1 MASAGASSVNTGKGK
16 NGRQSLFQFGF
27 FSFPILLYFTFVTK
41 HCIFISPFYSGLL
54 FESLLLLLFQCSS
67 SSFMAIIYCVPASKK
82 IERQDVKMRI
92 VERERESKGR
102 ALLR

>member
-1 MASAGASSVNTGKGK
+1 MASAGAVNTGKGK
-16 NGRQSLFQFGF
+16 KWETISLSIWLLL
-27 FSFPILLYFTFVTK
+27 FSYLTLLYFTFVTK
-41 HCIFISPFYSGLL
+41 HCIFIPPFYSGLL

-92 VERERESKGR
+92 VERESKGR